1 MNIRPSYK
9 KSILAFLASA
19 LLLAGCTDK
28 QVISGVKIPRLSP
41 KYGYKDKEPM
51 GAYITYHYLNS
62 LFNNGI
68 STVINKPFSQL
79 QYEINWDHSL
89 YIIVAR
95 SVYMSKLDM
104 ESMLNY
110 VSEGNT
116 LFISSGFIDQ
126 KLIDTLDVDLS
137 FNFNIFFRG
146 NEYEMEKKD
155 TWVSLVHDPA
165 TNRKKYGF
173 FFVPFDNAIISF
185 DSTLTQVLGYNENRR
200 PNFIAVDHGRGKFI
214 LHTEP
219 SAFSNYFMLTGN
231 NKEYLEKAFSFFS
244 SETNSVYWDNYY
256 RVRRNM
262 DNDFSISGFFRKHP
276 PLYYAFLMVLISLL
290 LFLAFGGRRRQRFVP
305 ERILNTNSTISYTE
319 TIGRLYLQKK
329 DNRNIALKMFTYFL
343 DQVRNNY
350 YLNTQNLNNEFAE
363 SLSRKSGVP
372 EARVKHLLQL
382 MDDTDKSEN
391 VSDIR
396 LLELHNLIQEYFKK

>member
-1 MNIRPSYK
+1 
-9 KSILAFLASA
+9 
-19 LLLAGCTDK
+19 
-28 QVISGVKIPRLSP
+28 
-41 KYGYKDKEPM
+41 M
-51 GAYITYHYLNS
+51 GAYIAYHYLSS
-62 LFNNGI
+62 LFNNGV
-68 STVINKPFSQL
+68 SGVMNKPFSNL
-79 QYEINWDHSL
+79 QYEINRDQSL

-95 SVYMSKLDM
+95 SVFISKLDL

-126 KLIDTLDVDLS
+126 KLVDTLDVDLS
-137 FNFNIFFRG
+137 FNFNIFYRM

-155 TWVSLVHDPA
+155 TWVTLAHDPV
-165 TNRKKYGF
+165 TNTKKYGF
-173 FFVPFDNAIISF
+173 YFVPFDNTILSY
-185 DSTLTQVLGYNENRR
+185 DSSLTQVLGFSENRR
-200 PNFIAVDHGRGKFI
+200 PNFIAIDHGRGKFI

-219 SAFSNYFMLTGN
+219 SAFSNYFLLTGT
-231 NKEYLEKAFSFFS
+231 NKEYLEKVFSFFS
-244 SETNSVYWDNYY
+244 PETNSVYWDNFY
-256 RVRRNM
+256 RVRRNI
-262 DNDFSISGFFRKHP
+262 DDDFSISGFFKKHP
-276 PLYYAFLMVLISLL
+276 PLYYAFLIVMVSLL

-305 ERILNTNSTISYTE
+305 ERIPNTNSTVSYTE

-372 EARVKHLLQL
+372 ESRVKHLLQL
-382 MDDTDKSEN
+382 MDETDKAEN
-391 VSDIR
+391 VSDMR